1 MVGGRE
7 GAAGDGEGTIRDILK
22 NEKSRNI
29 PFPDEQGEFNSLR
42 EGM

>member
-1 MVGGRE
+1 VIYWRKFAVRNARGHM
-7 GAAGDGEGTIRDILK
+7 K
-22 NEKSRNI
+22 NEKSRNV